1 MPFNI
6 DEFIGRGLTEGGAR
20 PSLFQVTLNFPP
32 GFSFVQGAEEK
43 FRFTCRATS
52 IPASTIGQVDVPYFG
67 RTIKLAGDRTFA
79 DWNVTVM
86 NDEDYSVR
94 NAFEAWHNSINSIVT
109 NNKAREGDI
118 YKSLS
123 ADVEHFS
130 KHNERTI
137 KKYVF
142 VNIFPVNIAEMNM
155 DWDSTNQIQT
165 FGVTFA
171 YDYWL
176 SSSNPQGIS

>member
-1 MPFNI
+1 MAFNI
-6 DEFIGRGLTEGGAR
+6 NEFIGRGLTEGGAR

-32 GFSFVQGAEEK
+32 GFTLIPGTEEK
-43 FRFTCRATS
+43 FSFTCRATT

-86 NDEDYSVR
+86 NDEDYLVR
-94 NAFEAWHNSINSIVT
+94 DAFEAWHNSINSIT
-109 NNKAREGDI
+109 GNNKALPGNV

-123 ADVEHFS
+123 ATVVHFS
-130 KHNERTI
+130 KNGQRDI
-137 KKYVF
+137 KAYTF
-142 VNIFPVNIAEMNM
+142 VNIFPVNIAEMSL
-155 DWDSTNQIQT
+155 DWEATNQIQT

-176 SSSNPQGIS
+176 PFQGSTGSE